1 MGEPE
6 DGRLGIDR
14 RARAGA
20 RWGLAALVL
29 GTVACLA
36 VAVSNDPNPPFIP
49 PKGATTDVDV
59 FRKVATRVGRGDSF
73 YDATQQEF
81 RAHGYP
87 TRSVFNWRTPIY
99 AWFLGRV
106 TGFEC
111 GRWLL
116 MAGVLLVVLLASRD
130 LVDDCGIVAGAGGV
144 VSIVGAMAWCC
155 GGNTVFFTELWSGML
170 IALSVCALRRRW
182 TAAGVVLGLTALFFR
197 ELALP
202 YVLVALALAVWEG
215 RRREAVAW
223 LVGLGL
229 FLAFMTAHTAI
240 VQSRVVAADT
250 ALEGGW
256 VRFGGLR
263 FLLTA
268 TQVNVFLMP
277 LWISAFFLPVSCLGL
292 ARMVSNGGTGR
303 LVGWTVAVYLA
314 AFSVVGNPFN
324 FYWGFTTAPLLAMG
338 VGYAPGELRRL
349 ARLACRRERP
359 DKSALAP
366 VVSPA

>member
-106 TGFEC
+106 TGFDC

-116 MAGVLLVVLLASRD
+116 MMLWTLLP
-130 LVDDCGIVAGAGGV
+130 
-144 VSIVGAMAWCC
+144 
-155 GGNTVFFTELWSGML
+155 F
-170 IALSVCALRRRW
+170 
-182 TAAGVVLGLTALFFR
+182 
-197 ELALP
+197 
-202 YVLVALALAVWEG
+202 AVW
-215 RRREAVAW
+215 
-223 LVGLGL
+223 L
-229 FLAFMTAHTAI
+229 
-240 VQSRVVAADT
+240 SRYSSRPSQNACVISGSNCVV
-250 ALEGGW
+250 EQRSIS
-256 VRFGGLR
+256 V
-263 FLLTA
+263 TA
-268 TQVNVFLMP
+268 T
-277 LWISAFFLPVSCLGL
+277 S
-292 ARMVSNGGTGR
+292 
-303 LVGWTVAVYLA
+303 
-314 AFSVVGNPFN
+314 
-324 FYWGFTTAPLLAMG
+324 
-338 VGYAPGELRRL
+338 
-349 ARLACRRERP
+349 
-359 DKSALAP
+359 
-366 VVSPA
+366 